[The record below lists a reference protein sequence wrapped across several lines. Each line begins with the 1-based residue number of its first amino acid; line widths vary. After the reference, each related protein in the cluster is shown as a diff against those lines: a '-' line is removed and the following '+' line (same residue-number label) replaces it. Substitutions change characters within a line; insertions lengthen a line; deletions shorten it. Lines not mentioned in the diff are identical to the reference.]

1 MVKNNTGKMK
11 GKNKFQLSTSNFQFL
26 AFIKKEFFHI
36 FRDMRTVLLI
46 IVIPVAQIFIIGFA
60 VSTEVKHVK
69 TAIYDPSNDISTHRI
84 IEQLKASEYFDV
96 VEILQSPNEVEPL
109 FKQGKIGFAIIFSE
123 DFNESLYH
131 TQDAAIQF
139 IIDMSDPNQG
149 NVANGYATSIIAGY
163 QQELMREMQI
173 PIQIISSVQ
182 MLYNPE
188 MRSSYNFVPGLMGF
202 IFIIICTMMTSI
214 AIVREKET
222 GTMEVLLASPVKPI
236 YIVISKMV
244 PYFIISW
251 FILILI
257 LLLSVFVLNVPI
269 SGSLIWMQVFS
280 LIFIIVALALGL
292 LISSIVNTQVAAM
305 LASGMGMMMPMMILS
320 GMLFPIESMP
330 DILQWVSCVVPAR
343 WYISGIRKV
352 MIEGAGVEHILIE
365 MAVLLGMA
373 AVIIAV
379 SLKLFKKRLE

>member
-1 MVKNNTGKMK
+1 MK
-11 GKNKFQLSTSNFQFL
+11 QFL
-26 AFIKKEFFHI
+26 AFIRKEFYHI

-46 IVIPVAQIFIIGFA
+46 IVIPVVQIFIIGFA
-60 VSTEVKHVK
+60 VSTEVKYVK
-69 TAIYDPSNDISTHRI
+69 TAIYDPSNDISTQRI
-84 IEQLKASEYFDV
+84 IERLKASESFDV
-96 VEILQSPNEVEPL
+96 VAILQSPDEVEPL
-109 FKQGKIGFAIIFSE
+109 FKQGKIAFAIVFSE
-123 DFNESLYH
+123 DFSESLYH

-163 QQELMREMQI
+163 QQELMREMQV
-173 PIQIISSVQ
+173 PIQIIPSVQ

-222 GTMEVLLASPVKPI
+222 GTMEVLLASPVKPM

-257 LLLSVFVLNVPI
+257 LFLSVFVLNVPI
-269 SGSLIWMQVFS
+269 TGNLIWLQVFS
-280 LIFIIVALALGL
+280 LIFVVLSLTLGL
-292 LISSIVNTQVAAM
+292 FISSVVKTQVAAL

-320 GMLFPIESMP
+320 GMLFPVESMTK
-330 DILQWVSCVVPAR
+330 ILQWFSCLIPAR

-352 MIEGAGVEHILIE
+352 MIEGAGVEHILVE
-365 MAVLLGMA
+365 MAVLVVMIV
-373 AVIIAV
+373 VIMGI
-379 SLKLFKKRLE
+379 SLKKFKTRLE

>member
-1 MVKNNTGKMK
+1 MK